1 MAYRKIGLNYCKTE
15 YMNWPVIVLVCIIAI
30 AFITFLVIRNIK
42 DERNLKNQLNNDY
55 PKPKDDEGD
64 IEIEEQLK

>member
-1 MAYRKIGLNYCKTE
+1 
-15 YMNWPVIVLVCIIAI
+15 MNWPVIILVSIVAI
-30 AFITFLVIRNIK
+30 AFIALLIIRNIK

-55 PKPKDDEGD
+55 PKPKGDKGD

>member
-1 MAYRKIGLNYCKTE
+1 
-15 YMNWPVIVLVCIIAI
+15 MNWPVIILISIVAI
-30 AFITFLVIRNIK
+30 AFIAFLVIRNIK

-64 IEIEEQLK
+64 IEIDEKT